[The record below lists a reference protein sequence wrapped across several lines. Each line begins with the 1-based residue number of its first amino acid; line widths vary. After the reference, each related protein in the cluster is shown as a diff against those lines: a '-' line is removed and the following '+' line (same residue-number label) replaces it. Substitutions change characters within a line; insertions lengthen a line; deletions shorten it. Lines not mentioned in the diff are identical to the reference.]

1 MYIGPQVING
11 VSCEVWDKSEGVG
24 GDSHFYAVAADD
36 NRRPVQMLTTRPDL
50 GNGRSSNQKDYIMYL
65 EKKLDP
71 GLFAPPPQC
80 ENAQVLSW
88 AEISALP
95 ELTLDW

>member
-1 MYIGPQVING
+1 
-11 VSCEVWDKSEGVG
+11 
-24 GDSHFYAVAADD
+24 
-36 NRRPVQMLTTRPDL
+36 MLMTGPDL

-71 GLFAPPPQC
+71 RLFAPPPQC
-80 ENAQVLSW
+80 ENAQVPSW